1 MKQFAKNILVLG
13 VASALSLSFFNLSYA
28 ATYEVVE
35 VDKDAT
41 GYTYGGKLNLKGEMA
56 VSETNSYNFPVQFE
70 YFDEADFNSIVYL
83 ALARQDFYFG
93 LEPIEDLDAMKA
105 GDPTANDLAWAK
117 LYLQE
122 KNKSSTDFEYQVVAD
137 IAATFNLDA
146 SDQDVPSTE
155 RCIFDTDFNTGSSPC
170 NGTLTR
176 STVSV
181 IEGISDGSFI
191 FGTASA
197 PYLPIDGPVLK
208 ADGTFKKHWLREHG
222 ERGFYSDI
230 SGEIISVDPIEMR
243 YGGGV
248 SAIFDMNENGIAVGY
263 SSYALG
269 ENRESYINDV
279 SGGCADPAVLAVI
292 PKNICIQRIQNGM
305 YNIQAFKAVIS
316 ASAPPETELLGLLVE
331 PHEDDERA
339 FSSQA
344 VAINNN
350 GVAVGYADG
359 WDNKDVITPAVN
371 ERRTG
376 SYAVIFNEDEEG
388 NNVVFDFNQ
397 LHYRFNT
404 NSVIPFSRANDIND
418 NGLVVGYTTNI
429 NTLVKKFF
437 YVDTSVP
444 ESEMEIIIPKD
455 FFTTSVSTAFSV
467 NSTGVIVG
475 EAQIESHNDSFD
487 NPRRTTGFLFDTSS
501 DSPVIF
507 DVNTLLTCNSD
518 YTIIRAVDINDV
530 GQISA
535 TAILKSASYDALGN
549 PIVDES
555 GAPVMID
562 VARAVLLNPIVGGVI
577 DDCGLVEDKVERQG
591 ASISAIVLFS
601 LLTLFGLRRRR
612 LNQ

>member
-13 VASALSLSFFNLSYA
+13 VTSALSLSFFNLSHA

-70 YFDEADFNSIVYL
+70 YFNEADFNSIVNL
-83 ALARQDFYFG
+83 ALTRHDYYFG
-93 LEPIEDLDAMKA
+93 IEPIEDLDAMKA
-105 GDPTANDLAWAK
+105 GDPTANDLTWAK

-122 KNKSSTDFEYQVVAD
+122 KNKSSADFEYQVVAD
-137 IAATFNLDA
+137 IAAMINLDA
-146 SDQDVPSTE
+146 SDQGVPSTE

-181 IEGISDGSFI
+181 IEGISDSGFI

-197 PYLPIDGPVLK
+197 PYLPIEGPALE

-222 ERGFYSDI
+222 DRGFYSDV

-243 YGGGV
+243 YGGGI

-269 ENRESYINDV
+269 KNRENYINNV
-279 SGGCADPAVLAVI
+279 SGGCADPAVLAAI
-292 PKNICIQRIQNGM
+292 PKEICIQKIQSGM
-305 YNIQAFKAVIS
+305 YHIQAFKAVIS
-316 ASAPPETELLGLLVE
+316 ASAPPETEFLGLLVE
-331 PHEDDERA
+331 PHDDDERA
-339 FSSQA
+339 FASQA

-350 GVAVGYADG
+350 GVAVGYAHG
-359 WDNKDVITPAVN
+359 WNNSDVTTPTST
-371 ERRTG
+371 ERMNG
-376 SYAVIFNEDEEG
+376 SYAVMFKDG
-388 NNVVFDFNQ
+388 KVFDFNQ
-397 LHYRFNT
+397 KHYYLS
-404 NSVIPFSRANDIND
+404 NSVFLFSKAHDIND
-418 NGLVVGYTTNI
+418 NGLVVGYTTDV

-487 NPRRTTGFLFDTSS
+487 NPRRTAGFLFDTSS
-501 DSPVIF
+501 DSPVII

-518 YTIIRAVDINDV
+518 YNIIKAVDINDV

-535 TAILKSASYDALGN
+535 TAIVKSASYDALGK

-555 GAPVMID
+555 GAPVVID
-562 VARAVLLNPIVGGVI
+562 VARAVLLKPIAGGVI
-577 DDCGLVEDKVERQG
+577 DDCGLVEEKVERQG
-591 ASISAIVLFS
+591 GSISAIMLFS
-601 LLTLFGLRRRR
+601 LLSLFGLRRRR
-612 LNQ
+612 LKQ